1 MTSENSHEEKDRE
14 EVPEPNEETVTNI
27 ENESSLTVPSS
38 YDALKDV
45 APTYRKIGTNL
56 EHLVDEVDARKPRQ
70 LPDFLPKV
78 GLEKLRDSL
87 PTVGLEKLRDSLP
100 TVGMGKLPDSLA
112 AVGMAKIF
120 SDQQKLDLGRIFA
133 TITGS
138 AYKTR
143 VNVQQYAETDPPKS
157 PYSRALTSTDVYFK
171 DSEKRVDSFE
181 DLNEAIATLIKNVG
195 NLRLVWRGQANAAW
209 GVHNGLYRKL
219 MSINDVKGPEE
230 EPEGEQSYPTEE
242 QMIVAEE
249 LILKE
254 ARTNWRFD
262 GLSALETFA
271 RIQHEG
277 GLTRLLDV
285 TKNPYIAVWF
295 AVQLGEHE
303 KKDGRIVVFATSP
316 VSSSEELIEDL
327 PITLDDSWGGY
338 QPPWHGWSDEMRQQM
353 DWGTGGNRRIWV
365 PPIYHDRIAAQ
376 NAAFLLDGVPIT
388 AYKVRKHLYNADKKP
403 WNRSDILAASS
414 VISKFLKPTS
424 KPRPNGAN
432 LAPTYTFRIASDAKK
447 EIREMLTSRFGYTR
461 ASIYPDMSEFAQY
474 THTLPLPKLDDIQQ
488 DELFQ

>member
-1 MTSENSHEEKDRE
+1 MTSENSHEEEDRGE
-14 EVPEPNEETVTNI
+14 ASEPNKETVTDI
-27 ENESSLTVPSS
+27 GNESSLTAPSP
-38 YDALKDV
+38 YDAFKRA
-45 APTYRKIGTNL
+45 APIYRKIGTNL
-56 EHLVDEVDARKPRQ
+56 EHLVDEADARALRQ
-70 LPDFLPKV
+70 
-78 GLEKLRDSL
+78 LRDSL
-87 PTVGLEKLRDSLP
+87 ATVGVGKFRDILA
-100 TVGMGKLPDSLA
+100 TVG
-112 AVGMAKIF
+112 VGKIF
-120 SDQQKLDLGRIFA
+120 SGQQTLDLRRIFA
-133 TITGS
+133 TVADTT
-138 AYKTR
+138 YKTR
-143 VNVQQYAETDPPKS
+143 ANLQQYVKNDPPKS

-171 DSEKRVDSFE
+171 DAEKRVDSFE
-181 DLNEAIATLIKNVG
+181 DLNEAIAILTKNVG
-195 NLRLVWRGQANAAW
+195 SLRLVWRGQANAAW

-242 QMIVAEE
+242 QMIVAEKV
-249 LILKE
+249 ILKE

-285 TKNPYIAVWF
+285 TKNPYIAAWF
-295 AVQLGEHE
+295 AVQLNGHE
-303 KKDGRIVVFATSP
+303 EKDGRIVVFATSP
-316 VSSSEELIEDL
+316 VSSSEEPIEDL
-327 PITLDDSWGGY
+327 PITLDDSWRSY
-338 QPPWHGWSDEMRQQM
+338 QPPWHGWNIEMRQKM

-388 AYKVRKHLYNADKKP
+388 AYKVRTHLRNADGKP

-414 VISKFLKPTS
+414 VISKFLKPTRR
-424 KPRPNGAN
+424 PRSNGAN

-488 DELFQ
+488 DELLQ

>member
-1 MTSENSHEEKDRE
+1 MTSDNSHEKEGRDE
-14 EVPEPNEETVTNI
+14 MSEPNKETVTNI
-27 ENESSLTVPSS
+27 GNESSLTP
-38 YDALKDV
+38 
-45 APTYRKIGTNL
+45 
-56 EHLVDEVDARKPRQ
+56 
-70 LPDFLPKV
+70 
-78 GLEKLRDSL
+78 
-87 PTVGLEKLRDSLP
+87 
-100 TVGMGKLPDSLA
+100 SLA
-112 AVGMAKIF
+112 YNSLKHTISIYPTIRTELKALINETNTKIIKQLQSF
-120 SDQQKLDLGRIFA
+120 SPPLKVPEFLSDQQKLDLGRILA
-133 TITGS
+133 TIAGS
-138 AYKTR
+138 TYKTR
-143 VNVQQYAETDPPKS
+143 VNLQQYAETDPPKS

-171 DSEKRVDSFE
+171 HSEERVDSFE

-249 LILKE
+249 VILKE

-316 VSSSEELIEDL
+316 VSSSEKPIEDL
-327 PITLDDSWGGY
+327 PITLDDFWGGY
-338 QPPWHGWSDEMRQQM
+338 QPPWHGWSDEMRQEM

-447 EIREMLTSRFGYTR
+447 RFAR
-461 ASIYPDMSEFAQY
+461 C
-474 THTLPLPKLDDIQQ
+474 
-488 DELFQ
+488 